1 MIDKLP
7 PGTRHLL
14 IGLLAAVLT
23 ALSESVPD
31 LGLHPALA
39 AVTGAALGYA
49 VLVLTPLTKQYGIG
63 SKRAAEGPSDY
74 AGG

>member
-7 PGTRHLL
+7 PGARHLL

-23 ALSESVPD
+23 ALSESVPA

-49 VLVLTPLTKQYGIG
+49 VLVLTPLTRQYGVG
-63 SKRAAEGPSDY
+63 SPRAAERPTDPTSQ
-74 AGG
+74 